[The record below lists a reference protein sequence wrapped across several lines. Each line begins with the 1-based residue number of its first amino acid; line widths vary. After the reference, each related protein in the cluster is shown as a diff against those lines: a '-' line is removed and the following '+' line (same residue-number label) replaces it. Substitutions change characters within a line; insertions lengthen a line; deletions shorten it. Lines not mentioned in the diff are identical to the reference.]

1 MARKKNSMA
10 AFDDAFNNL
19 GFANAEE
26 GESVVNLDN
35 DIFDQDD
42 VTKIPGDD
50 DTITNPDAQ
59 TTESSVDDNKQTQVD
74 DKNDMQDDL
83 NDSNTDQNQQNVDTT
98 STNDTGG
105 DDDADNIDDNEGNEI
120 EAANVGA
127 FFDAFAEQLGW
138 DVDDEEKPKSVED
151 LIGYIEDVV
160 EENSKPQYADDRIA
174 QLDEYVKNGGNFED
188 FYNRM
193 SQSIEYDNLDIDDEN
208 NQKLAVR
215 DYLKLSG
222 YTDEQ
227 INKKIER
234 YEDADMLADE
244 AEDALERLKLYQ
256 KQQVEEQQAAQERAR
271 QEQQEQAQ
279 QFVTNLNTTIGNLK
293 SIRGVAIPKEDRKLL
308 FDYITKVDANGLTQ
322 YQKDFNKNM
331 VNNLI
336 ESAYFTMKGD
346 ALIKEATHNGQTTAA
361 NKLRQMLRHTTKN
374 HSTYNI
380 DDKQRSVADIAS
392 AWYH

>member
-10 AFDDAFNNL
+10 AFDNAFDNL
-19 GFANAEE
+19 GFGNAEQ
-26 GESVVNLDN
+26 GESIANLDN
-35 DIFDQDD
+35 DILNNDD
-42 VTKIPGDD
+42 VTTIPGDD

-59 TTESSVDDNKQTQVD
+59 TTEPSEDNNDTNVQTNPV
-74 DKNDMQDDL
+74 QDDL
-83 NDSNTDQNQQNVDTT
+83 NNNNTTTQDQQQTTTTDDVDDVDDSDDT
-98 STNDTGG
+98 SSD
-105 DDDADNIDDNEGNEI
+105 EGLET

-138 DVDDEEKPKSVED
+138 ETTDEEKPKSVED

-160 EENSKPQYADDRIA
+160 EENSKPQYADERIA
-174 QLDEYVKNGGNFED
+174 RLDAYVKNGGNFED
-188 FYNRM
+188 FYNKM
-193 SQSIEYDNLDIDDEN
+193 SQSIEYNSLDIEDEDD
-208 NQKLAVR
+208 QKLAVR

-227 INKKIER
+227 ISKKIER

-256 KQQVEEQQAAQERAR
+256 QRQVEEQQAYQEQIRR
-271 QEQQEQAQ
+271 QQQEQAQ
-279 QFVTNLNTTIGNLK
+279 QFVTNLNNTIDNLK
-293 SIRGVAIPKEDRKLL
+293 SIRGVTIPKEDRRLL

-346 ALIKEATHNGQTTAA
+346 ALIGEATRNGQTTAA

>member
-1 MARKKNSMA
+1 MAKKKTSTT
-10 AFDDAFNNL
+10 AFDNAFDSL
-19 GFANAEE
+19 GLNNAEQ
-26 GESVVNLDN
+26 GESIVNLDD

-42 VTKIPGDD
+42 VTHVQGSDDIIDNPGGEDNPPVD
-50 DTITNPDAQ
+50 NNTNNTDIDSNQ
-59 TTESSVDDNKQTQVD
+59 TTNVDNSQQNDTQVD
-74 DKNDMQDDL
+74 DTQNNVNADD
-83 NDSNTDQNQQNVDTT
+83 
-98 STNDTGG
+98 
-105 DDDADNIDDNEGNEI
+105 IDDNDDVDDDNAGLQNEQN
-120 EAANVGA
+120 NVGL

-138 DVDDEEKPKSVED
+138 DVDEDEKPKSIED

-193 SQSIEYDNLDIDDEN
+193 SQSIEYDNLDIEN
-208 NQKLAVR
+208 EDNQKLAVR
-215 DYLKLSG
+215 DYLRLSG
-222 YTDEQ
+222 YNDEQ
-227 INKKIER
+227 ISKKIER

-256 KQQVEEQQAAQERAR
+256 KQQVEQQQQMQEQMRIQ
-271 QEQQEQAQ
+271 QQEQAQ
-279 QFVTNLNTTIGNLK
+279 QFVTSLNDTIGNLK

-346 ALIKEATHNGQTTAA
+346 SLIGEATRNGQTTAA
-361 NKLRQMLRHTTKN
+361 KKLRQMLRHTTKN

-392 AWYH
+392 MWYH

>member
-1 MARKKNSMA
+1 MAKKKTSTT
-10 AFDDAFNNL
+10 AFDNAFDSL
-19 GFANAEE
+19 GLNNAEQ
-26 GESVVNLDN
+26 GDSIVNLDD

-42 VTKIPGDD
+42 VTHVQGGDD
-50 DTITNPDAQ
+50 IIDNPGGEDNPPVDNNTNNTDIDSNQ
-59 TTESSVDDNKQTQVD
+59 TTNVDNSQQNDTQVD
-74 DKNDMQDDL
+74 DTQSNV
-83 NDSNTDQNQQNVDTT
+83 NTDD
-98 STNDTGG
+98 
-105 DDDADNIDDNEGNEI
+105 IDDNDDVDDDNTGLQNEQN
-120 EAANVGA
+120 NVGL

-138 DVDDEEKPKSVED
+138 DVDEDEKPKSIED

-160 EENSKPQYADDRIA
+160 EENSKPQYADNRIA

-188 FYNRM
+188 FYNKM
-193 SQSIEYDNLDIDDEN
+193 SQSIEYDNLDIEN
-208 NQKLAVR
+208 EDNQKLAVR
-215 DYLKLSG
+215 DYLRLSG
-222 YTDEQ
+222 YNDEQ
-227 INKKIER
+227 ISKKIER

-256 KQQVEEQQAAQERAR
+256 KQQVEQQQQMQEQMRIQ
-271 QEQQEQAQ
+271 QQEQAQ
-279 QFVTNLNTTIGNLK
+279 QFVTSLNDTVGNLK

-346 ALIKEATHNGQTTAA
+346 SLIGEATRNGQTTAA
-361 NKLRQMLRHTTKN
+361 KKLRQMLRHTTKN

-392 AWYH
+392 MWYH

>member
-1 MARKKNSMA
+1 MAKKKTSTT
-10 AFDDAFNNL
+10 AFDNAFDSL
-19 GFANAEE
+19 GLNNAEQ
-26 GESVVNLDN
+26 GESIVNLDD

-42 VTKIPGDD
+42 VTHVQGGDD
-50 DTITNPDAQ
+50 IIDNPGGEDNPPVDNNTNNTDIDSNQ
-59 TTESSVDDNKQTQVD
+59 TTNVDNSQQNDTQVD
-74 DKNDMQDDL
+74 DTQSNV
-83 NDSNTDQNQQNVDTT
+83 NTDD
-98 STNDTGG
+98 
-105 DDDADNIDDNEGNEI
+105 IDDNDDVDDDNTGLQNEQN
-120 EAANVGA
+120 NVGL

-138 DVDDEEKPKSVED
+138 DVDEDEKPKSIED

-160 EENSKPQYADDRIA
+160 EENSKPQYADNRIA

-188 FYNRM
+188 FYNKM
-193 SQSIEYDNLDIDDEN
+193 SQSIEYDNLDIEN
-208 NQKLAVR
+208 EDNQKLAVR
-215 DYLKLSG
+215 DYLRLSG
-222 YTDEQ
+222 YNDEQ
-227 INKKIER
+227 ISKKIER

-256 KQQVEEQQAAQERAR
+256 KQQVEQQQQMQEQMRIQ
-271 QEQQEQAQ
+271 QQEQAQ
-279 QFVTNLNTTIGNLK
+279 QFVTSLNDTIGNLK

>member
-10 AFDDAFNNL
+10 AFDNAFDNL
-19 GFANAEE
+19 GFGNAEQ
-26 GESVVNLDN
+26 GESIANLDN
-35 DIFDQDD
+35 DILDNED

-59 TTESSVDDNKQTQVD
+59 TTEPSEDNNNTNVQTNPV
-74 DKNDMQDDL
+74 QDDL
-83 NDSNTDQNQQNVDTT
+83 NNNNTTTQDSQQTTTTDDVDDVNNPDDTL
-98 STNDTGG
+98 ND
-105 DDDADNIDDNEGNEI
+105 EGLET

-138 DVDDEEKPKSVED
+138 EVTDEEKPKSVED

-160 EENSKPQYADDRIA
+160 EENSKPQYADERIA
-174 QLDEYVKNGGNFED
+174 RLDAYVKNGGNFED
-188 FYNRM
+188 FYNKM
-193 SQSIEYDNLDIDDEN
+193 SQSIEYDSLDIEDED

-227 INKKIER
+227 ISKKIER

-256 KQQVEEQQAAQERAR
+256 QRQVEEQQAYQEQIRK
-271 QEQQEQAQ
+271 QQQEQAQ
-279 QFVTNLNTTIGNLK
+279 QFVTNLNNTIDNLK
-293 SIRGVAIPKEDRKLL
+293 SIRGVTIPKEDRRLL

-346 ALIKEATHNGQTTAA
+346 ALIGEATRNGQTTAA

>member
-1 MARKKNSMA
+1 MAKKKTDTT
-10 AFDDAFNNL
+10 AFDNAFNSL
-19 GFANAEE
+19 GLDNAEM
-26 GESVVNLDN
+26 GESIVNLDD

-42 VTKIPGDD
+42 VTHVQGGDDVIDNPGDD
-50 DTITNPDAQ
+50 NPPVDNPNNTDNNTDTNPDQ
-59 TTESSVDDNKQTQVD
+59 NTIVNNTQVD
-74 DKNDMQDDL
+74 NSQNDRTDD
-83 NDSNTDQNQQNVDTT
+83 DIDNTDDVNNVD
-98 STNDTGG
+98 
-105 DDDADNIDDNEGNEI
+105 DDNTGSQNE
-120 EAANVGA
+120 ENNVGL

-138 DVDDEEKPKSVED
+138 DVNEEEKPKSIED

-193 SQSIEYDNLDIDDEN
+193 SQSIEYDNLDIEDEN

-234 YEDADMLADE
+234 YEDADMLSEE

-256 KQQVEEQQAAQERAR
+256 KQQVEEQQAMQERAR
-271 QEQQEQAQ
+271 QEQQQQAQ
-279 QFVTNLNTTIGNLK
+279 EFVTNLNTTITNLK
-293 SIRGVAIPKEDRKLL
+293 SVRGVIIPKEDRKLL

>member
-10 AFDDAFNNL
+10 AFDNAFDNL
-19 GFANAEE
+19 GFGNAEQ
-26 GESVVNLDN
+26 GESIANLDN
-35 DIFDQDD
+35 DILDNED

-50 DTITNPDAQ
+50 DTITNPDTQ
-59 TTESSVDDNKQTQVD
+59 TTEPSEDNNDTNVQTNPV
-74 DKNDMQDDL
+74 QDDL
-83 NDSNTDQNQQNVDTT
+83 NNNNTTTQDQQQTT
-98 STNDTGG
+98 TTDDG
-105 DDDADNIDDNEGNEI
+105 DDVNNPDDTSNDEGLET

-138 DVDDEEKPKSVED
+138 EVTDEEKPKSVED

-160 EENSKPQYADDRIA
+160 EENSRPQYADERIA
-174 QLDEYVKNGGNFED
+174 RLDAYVKNGGNFED
-188 FYNRM
+188 FYNKM
-193 SQSIEYDNLDIDDEN
+193 SQSIEYDSLDIEDED
-208 NQKLAVR
+208 NQKMAVR

-227 INKKIER
+227 ISKKIER

-256 KQQVEEQQAAQERAR
+256 QRQVEEQQAYQEQIRR
-271 QEQQEQAQ
+271 QQQEQAQ
-279 QFVTNLNTTIGNLK
+279 QFVTNLNSTIDNLK
-293 SIRGVAIPKEDRKLL
+293 SIRGVTIPKEDRKLL

-346 ALIKEATHNGQTTAA
+346 ALIGEATRNGQTTAA

>member
-1 MARKKNSMA
+1 MAKKKNSMA

-19 GFANAEE
+19 GLGNAEE
-26 GESVVNLDN
+26 GESIVNLDN
-35 DIFDQDD
+35 DIFEPDD

-50 DTITNPDAQ
+50 DTIINPDAQ
-59 TTESSVDDNKQTQVD
+59 TTEPSEDDDNKRTQID
-74 DKNDMQDDL
+74 NNDVQDDL
-83 NDSNTDQNQQNVDTT
+83 NNDNDADQNRQTT
-98 STNDTGG
+98 NINND
-105 DDDADNIDDNEGNEI
+105 DPDDADDTQGNET

-138 DVDDEEKPKSVED
+138 EVDDEEKPKSVED

-193 SQSIEYDNLDIDDEN
+193 SQSIEYDNLDIEDEN

-227 INKKIER
+227 INRKIER

-346 ALIKEATHNGQTTAA
+346 ALIGEATRNGQTTAA

>member
-1 MARKKNSMA
+1 MAKKKTSTT
-10 AFDDAFNNL
+10 AFDNAFDSL
-19 GFANAEE
+19 GLNNAEQ
-26 GESVVNLDN
+26 GDSIVNLDD

-42 VTKIPGDD
+42 ITHVQGGDD
-50 DTITNPDAQ
+50 IIDNPGGENNPPVDNNTNNTDIDSNQ
-59 TTESSVDDNKQTQVD
+59 TTNVDNSQQNDTQVD
-74 DKNDMQDDL
+74 DTQNTV
-83 NDSNTDQNQQNVDTT
+83 NTDD
-98 STNDTGG
+98 
-105 DDDADNIDDNEGNEI
+105 IDDNDDVDDDNAGLQNEQN
-120 EAANVGA
+120 NVGL

-138 DVDDEEKPKSVED
+138 DVDEDEKPKSIED

-193 SQSIEYDNLDIDDEN
+193 SQSIEYDNLDIEN
-208 NQKLAVR
+208 EDNQKLAVR
-215 DYLKLSG
+215 DYLRLSG
-222 YTDEQ
+222 YNDEQ
-227 INKKIER
+227 ISKKIER

-256 KQQVEEQQAAQERAR
+256 KQQVEQQQQMQEQMRIQ
-271 QEQQEQAQ
+271 QQEQAQ
-279 QFVTNLNTTIGNLK
+279 QFVTSLNDTIGNLK

-346 ALIKEATHNGQTTAA
+346 SLIGEATRNGQTTAA
-361 NKLRQMLRHTTKN
+361 KKLRQMLRHTTKN

-392 AWYH
+392 MWYH

>member
-1 MARKKNSMA
+1 MAKKKTSTT
-10 AFDDAFNNL
+10 AFDNAFDSL
-19 GFANAEE
+19 GLNNAEQ
-26 GESVVNLDN
+26 GESIVNLDD

-42 VTKIPGDD
+42 VTHVQGGDD
-50 DTITNPDAQ
+50 IIDNPGGENNPPVDNNTNNTDIDSNQ
-59 TTESSVDDNKQTQVD
+59 TTDVDNSQQNDTQVD
-74 DKNDMQDDL
+74 DTQN
-83 NDSNTDQNQQNVDTT
+83 NVNTDD
-98 STNDTGG
+98 
-105 DDDADNIDDNEGNEI
+105 IDDNDDVDDDNAGLQNEQN
-120 EAANVGA
+120 NVGL

-138 DVDDEEKPKSVED
+138 DVDEDEKPKSIED

-193 SQSIEYDNLDIDDEN
+193 SQSIEYDNLDIEN
-208 NQKLAVR
+208 EDNQKLAVR
-215 DYLKLSG
+215 DYLRLSG
-222 YTDEQ
+222 YNDEQ
-227 INKKIER
+227 ISKKIER

-256 KQQVEEQQAAQERAR
+256 KQQVEQQQQMQEQMRIQ
-271 QEQQEQAQ
+271 QQEQAQ
-279 QFVTNLNTTIGNLK
+279 QFVTSLNDTIGNLK

-346 ALIKEATHNGQTTAA
+346 SLIGEATRNGQTTAA
-361 NKLRQMLRHTTKN
+361 KKLRQMLRHTTKN

-392 AWYH
+392 MWYH